1 MMQRKIFLI
10 LALLCAVAQ
19 GAWAQWDGGDHTAE
33 GDNIDG
39 IGSIK
44 SLTLSLS
51 EGEGAWY
58 DLSGRKMVNGKWS
71 NRKLPKGIYI
81 HNGRKEVLK

>member
-44 SLTLSLS
+44 SLTPSLS
-51 EGEGAWY
+51 EG
-58 DLSGRKMVNGKWS
+58 
-71 NRKLPKGIYI
+71 
-81 HNGRKEVLK
+81 